1 MYPRLV
7 EVPYAVKDAKNDSST
22 APVPASVELM
32 NISVAAEIVELLKA
46 KWPTPGFSGVVDAL

>member
-32 NISVAAEIVELLKA
+32 NISVAAEIVELSNA
-46 KWPTPGFSGVVDAL
+46 K